1 MIMTLMVQSS
11 SITTS
16 VLIPLVAAGVVTLE
30 QAFPFTIGAN
40 IGTTVTALI
49 AALSTGSAP
58 AVTVAFAH
66 LVFNATGTVIVFV
79 PPPVR
84 KVPLLLARAL
94 GRIAV
99 RNRLFAVAYIVVL
112 FYLLPFLLIVVTK
125 SD

>member
-1 MIMTLMVQSS
+1 
-11 SITTS
+11 

-49 AALSTGSAP
+49 AALSTGSVP
-58 AVTVAFAH
+58 AATVAFAH
-66 LVFNATGTVIVFV
+66 LVFNLTGTAIVFV

-84 KVPLLLARAL
+84 RVPLALARAL
-94 GRIAV
+94 GRLAV
-99 RNRLFAVAYIVVL
+99 RNRLFAVAYVVVL
-112 FYLLPFLLIVVTK
+112 FYLVPFLLIFWTK